1 MAGLNAP
8 ISRPAL
14 EGETV
19 DGLINRVLGL
29 GSSALTAV
37 YEANPNL
44 ADGGLFLKRGQMVV
58 LPLAAAAPV
67 VPALIQLWD

>member
-1 MAGLNAP
+1 MAGMSAP
-8 ISRPAL
+8 LIRPAL

-19 DGLINRVLGL
+19 DALITRVLGL

-44 ADGGLFLKRGQMVV
+44 ADGGLFLKRGQLVV
-58 LPLAAAAPV
+58 LPVSATKATE
-67 VPALIQLWD
+67 PALVQLWD

>member
-1 MAGLNAP
+1 MAGLSAP
-8 ISRPAL
+8 LVRPAL

-19 DGLINRVLGL
+19 DALVDRVLGL

-44 ADGGLFLKRGQMVV
+44 ADGGLFLQRGQLVV
-58 LPLAAAAPV
+58 LPVAAADPV
-67 VPALIQLWD
+67 VPSLVQLWD